1 MEEIINN
8 FVNNITD
15 IMGSLGII
23 SGIVLI
29 ILESMI
35 PVLPL
40 GVFIA
45 LNVITFGEVVGFFIS
60 WISTIIGCMIAFSL
74 SRKLGNKIFKK
85 DKKTKNRELIN
96 KAKNKIGNM
105 SLSNLVLILAVPFTP
120 AFAVNIGAGLSNI
133 NPKKYLLALIIG
145 KIPIVYF
152 WGFIGKSLLE
162 SITDPYT
169 IAQIIGMLVIAYLVS
184 KLVNKFIGG

>member
-1 MEEIINN
+1 MGESINEIVNVITN
-8 FVNNITD
+8 FMSQFGV
-15 IMGSLGII
+15 I
-23 SGIVLI
+23 SGFLLI

-45 LNVITFGEVVGFFIS
+45 LNVITFGEVVGFLVS
-60 WISTIIGCMIAFSL
+60 WIATVMGCMISFYI
-74 SRKLGNKIFKK
+74 SRKLGYKFRKKHKENEQIKKI
-85 DKKTKNRELIN
+85 
-96 KAKNKIGNM
+96 KNKIGNM
-105 SLSNLVLILAVPFTP
+105 PLSSIAVLVAVPFTP

-133 NPKKYLLALIIG
+133 NPKKYLISIMIG
-145 KIPIVYF
+145 KLPMVYF

-169 IAQIIGMLVIAYLVS
+169 IVQIVIMLIIAYLAS
-184 KLVNKFIGG
+184 KVVNKFIGG